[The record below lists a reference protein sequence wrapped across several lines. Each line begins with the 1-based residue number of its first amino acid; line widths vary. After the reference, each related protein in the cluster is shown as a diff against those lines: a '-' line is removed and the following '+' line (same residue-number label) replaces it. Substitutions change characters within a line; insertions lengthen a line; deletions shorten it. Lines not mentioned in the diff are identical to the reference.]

1 MTGFTGI
8 NKEDT
13 DMVPALTEIAAGS
26 PEALFFP
33 IFQPAGDF
41 IAAQAPTVAGL
52 ENVTLLAAD
61 GLQVSSFMELD
72 QADGMYI
79 SGPDLR
85 YGENTNQST
94 GVTAESFL
102 ETYEANNGSSPE
114 ASFWAHSY
122 DAATI
127 LLEAIQAASFVNDGE
142 LTIDRAG
149 VREYLDNLKG
159 YAGIIGS
166 LTCDEFGDC
175 GAQRITVIGN
185 MSADYDASN
194 NNVVFEYAP

>member
-1 MTGFTGI
+1 M
-8 NKEDT
+8 
-13 DMVPALTEIAAGS
+13 GS
-26 PEALFFP
+26 EMC
-33 IFQPAGDF
+33 IRD
-41 IAAQAPTVAGL
+41 
-52 ENVTLLAAD
+52 
-61 GLQVSSFMELD
+61 
-72 QADGMYI
+72 
-79 SGPDLR
+79 
-85 YGENTNQST
+85 
-94 GVTAESFL
+94 
-102 ETYEANNGSSPE
+102 
-114 ASFWAHSY
+114 SFWAHSY